1 MIENLRLTTAC
12 VVFREGRY
20 LLVEE
25 RDKVTGRMVFNQP
38 AGHLETGESII
49 EGAIRETSEE
59 TGYLVSPSGFISMGL
74 YSPLERPLT
83 YLRVTLLGEIIDH
96 VESATLD
103 PDIHAIHWLNYDQIR
118 AQSDKLRSPMVL
130 DAVERHRS
138 GQIHS
143 LNLIATL

>member
-1 MIENLRLTTAC
+1 VIENLRLTTAC

-38 AGHLETGESII
+38 AGHLETGESIV
-49 EGAIRETSEE
+49 EGAIRETREE

-74 YSPLERPLT
+74 YSPPERALT
-83 YLRVTLLGEIIDH
+83 YLRVTLLAEIIDH
-96 VESATLD
+96 AEGATLD
-103 PDIHAIHWLNYDQIR
+103 PDIHATHWLNYDQIR

>member
-1 MIENLRLTTAC
+1 VIENLRLTTAC

-49 EGAIRETSEE
+49 EGAIRETREE

-74 YSPLERPLT
+74 YSPPERPLT
-83 YLRVTLLGEIIDH
+83 YLRVTLLAEIIDH
-96 VESATLD
+96 VESARLD

>member
-12 VVFREGRY
+12 VVFREGLY

-49 EGAIRETSEE
+49 EGAIRETREE

-83 YLRVTLLGEIIDH
+83 YLRVTLLAEIIDQ

>member
-49 EGAIRETSEE
+49 EGAIRETREE

-74 YSPLERPLT
+74 YSPLERPST
-83 YLRVTLLGEIIDH
+83 YLRVTLLAEIIDQ

>member
-49 EGAIRETSEE
+49 EGAIRETREE

-74 YSPLERPLT
+74 YSPPERPLT
-83 YLRVTLLGEIIDH
+83 YLRVTLLAEIIDQ

>member
-1 MIENLRLTTAC
+1 VIENLRLTTAC

-49 EGAIRETSEE
+49 EGAIRETREE

-74 YSPLERPLT
+74 YSPPERPLT
-83 YLRVTLLGEIIDH
+83 YLRVTLLAEIIDQ

>member
-49 EGAIRETSEE
+49 EGAIRETREE

-83 YLRVTLLGEIIDH
+83 YLRVTLLAEIIDQ

-103 PDIHAIHWLNYDQIR
+103 PDIHAIRWLNYDQIR